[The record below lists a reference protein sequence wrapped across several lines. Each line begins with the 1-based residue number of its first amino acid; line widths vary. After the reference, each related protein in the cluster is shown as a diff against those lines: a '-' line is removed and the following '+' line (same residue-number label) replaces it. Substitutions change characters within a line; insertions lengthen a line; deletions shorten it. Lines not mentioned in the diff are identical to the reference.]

1 MEIQKYE
8 TSKRYYPQ
16 IEIIFEYFGL
26 NNQMLKTVEELS
38 ELQQELMKYI
48 WKKGNRES
56 IIEEIAD
63 VELMIEQIKFG
74 LRLND
79 DEIDK
84 VKEKKILRTF
94 LRSNIKQ

>member
-8 TSKRYYPQ
+8 TIKNYYPQ
-16 IEIIFEYFGL
+16 IETIFEYFGL

-38 ELQQELMKYI
+38 ELQQELMKFI

-63 VELMIEQIKFG
+63 VEIMIEQIKFG
-74 LRLND
+74 MRLND

-94 LRSNIKQ
+94 FRSNIKQ